1 MDVKRDRDELQKIY
15 KQNKFNWKGKLK
27 RYFKN
32 KNILI
37 TGHTGFKGSWL
48 TLWLH
53 HMGANILGI
62 SSNYVSSPSHFRIL
76 KIEKKIKSKNI
87 DLKDYK
93 KLKKQIINFKPDF
106 IFHLAAEAIVKRS
119 FFKP

>member
-1 MDVKRDRDELQKIY
+1 M
-15 KQNKFNWKGKLK
+15 K

-53 HMGANILGI
+53 YMGANILGI

-76 KIEKKIKSKNI
+76 KIKKKIKSKNI

-106 IFHLAAEAIVKRS
+106 IFHLFPKH
-119 FFKP
+119 F

>member
-1 MDVKRDRDELQKIY
+1 MERKIE
-15 KQNKFNWKGKLK
+15 KDIL
-27 RYFKN
+27 RI
-32 KNILI
+32 KNIVI

-62 SSNYVSSPSHFRIL
+62 SSNYVSSPSHFKIL
-76 KIEKKIKSKNI
+76 KIEKIKSKNI

-93 KLKKQIINFKPDF
+93 KLKSNYKF
-106 IFHLAAEAIVKRS
+106 
-119 FFKP
+119 